1 MRRPRRLFVLAL
13 LASSA
18 WAPLATCAEA
28 PSLSVLDAVEAAL
41 RSSPAV
47 EIQRTEVQLAGGR
60 ALETL
65 GALDPVISGRLS
77 IERLNEELTN
87 SARAAEVTRREQIQT
102 TIDTLES
109 ERINA
114 DAALANALE
123 VAADPANFRFTDPDD
138 QARLDLLNTLLAG
151 TDSPV
156 TRAEIEALRED
167 AIQQQVTAAQR
178 RATDAAAQEARE
190 RERLARLGEV
200 PDAEVSHDVS
210 ANLELRRAFR
220 SGDTAAA
227 YANLSMF
234 GFNKDGKPRDS
245 EDGGSGVLD
254 LYRSRIGFRFNLPLG
269 AGRGAP
275 GSEIDAAAAEQR
287 AAESALLYQLSA
299 VVADVVDRYW
309 LLVALQSREAVLM
322 DSLERQRQ
330 LATLTAAL
338 IRADLLPGSEA
349 TLSDASL
356 AQAEAAQ
363 LAAQRSRAVGQAA
376 LAAAIGHDAA
386 LALPLAADALP
397 LELRVSHLDAVQ
409 EPALWAAVA
418 AERADVQS
426 ALSQRAAASLRLG
439 QAESDRRSRNDLGID
454 AFATGVDEGSR
465 VLEQLRGSLL
475 GRWTGPSISLNWSY
489 ERPIGL
495 RAAGGRVQQQQAR
508 EAQSALQLRES
519 ERGVA
524 RQLQQLGQQL
534 GLSLQEFELRQ
545 RAVDGWNRSVDGERQ
560 RLSGGAGTVIDLL
573 LTEERRT
580 AAVLEAINAQYRAA
594 SGLVALR
601 HAAGALLQFDA
612 EGGASIRAVDLLVLD
627 ASLLDASLAGA
638 AEKSVAAP
646 AAR

>member
-1 MRRPRRLFVLAL
+1 MRSSRRSLALAL

-18 WAPLATCAEA
+18 WAPLASSAEA
-28 PSLSVLDAVEAAL
+28 PSLSVLDAVDAAL
-41 RSSPAV
+41 RSSPVV

-65 GALDPVISGRLS
+65 GALDPVVSGRLS

-87 SARAAEVTRREQIQT
+87 TARAAEVTRREQIQT
-102 TIDTLES
+102 TIDTLER

-123 VAADPANFRFTDPDD
+123 VASDPANFRFTNPDD

-227 YANLSMF
+227 YANLSVF

-397 LELRVSHLDAVQ
+397 LQLRVSHLDAVQ

-418 AERADVQS
+418 SERADVQS

-439 QAESDRRSRNDLGID
+439 QAESDQRSRSDLGLD
-454 AFATGVDEGSR
+454 VFATGVDEGSR

-475 GRWTGPSISLNWSY
+475 GRWTGPSIALNWSY

-612 EGGASIRAVDLLVLD
+612 EGGASVRAVDLLVLD
-627 ASLLDASLAGA
+627 AHSLRPGA
-638 AEKSVAAP
+638 RSMVMPAAVP

>member
-1 MRRPRRLFVLAL
+1 MHSRRRGHRLCLAVVCVL
-13 LASSA
+13 
-18 WAPLATCAEA
+18 APLAAQAEA
-28 PSLSVLDAVEAAL
+28 PGLSVLDAVDAAL
-41 RSSPAV
+41 RSSPAI

-65 GALDPVISGRLS
+65 GALDPVVSGRLS
-77 IERLNEELTN
+77 IERLDEELTN
-87 SARAAEVTRREQIQT
+87 TARAAEVTRREQIQT

-109 ERINA
+109 ERIQA

-123 VAADPANFRFTDPDD
+123 VASDPTNFRFTNPDD
-138 QARLDLLNTLLAG
+138 QARLDLLNTLLAD

-167 AIQQQVTAAQR
+167 AIQQQVSAAQR
-178 RATDAAAQEARE
+178 RAADAAAQEARE

-210 ANLELRRAFR
+210 ANIELRRAFR
-220 SGDTAAA
+220 SGDSAAA
-227 YANLSMF
+227 YLNLSVF
-234 GFNKDGKPRDS
+234 GFNKDGKPRDA

-254 LYRSRIGFRFNLPLG
+254 LYRSRIGFRLNLPLG

-287 AAESALLYQLSA
+287 AAESALLYQVSA

-330 LATLTAAL
+330 MSTLTAAL

-349 TLSDASL
+349 RLSQASL

-363 LAAQRSRAVGQAA
+363 LAAQRNRAAGQAA
-376 LAAAIGHDAA
+376 LAAAIGHDAT

-397 LELRVSHLDAVQ
+397 IDLRVSHLDAVQ
-409 EPALWAAVA
+409 APTLWAAVA
-418 AERADVQS
+418 AERADVQT
-426 ALSQRAAASLRLG
+426 ALNQRAAAALRLG
-439 QAESDRRSRNDLGID
+439 QAQADRRSRSDLGID
-454 AFATGVDEGSR
+454 VFATGVDEGSR
-465 VLEQLRGSLL
+465 ILDQLRGSLA
-475 GRWTGPSISLNWSY
+475 GSWTGPSVALNWSY

-508 EAQSALQLRES
+508 EAQAALQLRES

-534 GLSLQEFELRQ
+534 GLSLQELELRQ
-545 RAVDGWNRSVDGERQ
+545 RAVAGWNQSVDGERQ
-560 RLSGGAGTVIDLL
+560 RLSSGVGTVIDLL

-580 AAVLEAINAQYRAA
+580 AAVLESINARYRAA
-594 SGLVALR
+594 SGLVSLR

-612 EGGASIRAVDLLVLD
+612 DGNASISAADLQILD
-627 ASLLDASLAGA
+627 AALLRP
-638 AEKSVAAP
+638 AP
-646 AAR
+646 VSADR

>member
-1 MRRPRRLFVLAL
+1 MLVLVL
-13 LASSA
+13 IASSA
-18 WAPLATCAEA
+18 WAPLANSAEA
-28 PSLSVLDAVEAAL
+28 PSLSVLDAVDAAL

-47 EIQRTEVQLAGGR
+47 EIQRTEVQLASGR

-102 TIDTLES
+102 TIGTLES

-123 VAADPANFRFTDPDD
+123 VASDPANFRFTNPDD

-167 AIQQQVTAAQR
+167 AIQQQVTAAGR

-220 SGDTAAA
+220 SGGSAAA
-227 YANLSMF
+227 YANLSVF
-234 GFNKDGKPRDS
+234 GFNKDGKPRAS

-287 AAESALLYQLSA
+287 AAEAALLYQLSA

-426 ALSQRAAASLRLG
+426 ALSQRAAAALRLG
-439 QAESDRRSRNDLGID
+439 QAQSDRRSSSDLGID
-454 AFATGVDEGSR
+454 VFATGVDEGSR

-495 RAAGGRVQQQQAR
+495 RAAGGRAQQQAR

-519 ERGVA
+519 ERSVA

-580 AAVLEAINAQYRAA
+580 AAVLEAINAQYRVA

-601 HAAGALLQFDA
+601 HAAGALLQFDT
-612 EGGASIRAVDLLVLD
+612 EGAASIRAVDLLVLD
-627 ASLLDASLAGA
+627 ASLLDPRLPVA
-638 AEKSVAAP
+638 AAKSDAKPVAAP